1 MKITSVLIITA
12 ASLLMYAC
20 KSADSQVPAM
30 SADMCNCF
38 KTLEDEMQS
47 EVKAIFDEVAKSDDP
62 QSKLMEGMKKLS
74 PEMAKELGQ
83 QLSSVGSSSSPVSV
97 CMKELE
103 KKYDKLYTKDKDAVL
118 EKVVKELSSKEGCNV
133 SAALLSIGIKA
144 KKK

>member
-1 MKITSVLIITA
+1 MKIKSVLIIA
-12 ASLLMYAC
+12 VASLLIYAC

-30 SADMCNCF
+30 STDMCNCF
-38 KTLEDEMQS
+38 KTLEDSMAP
-47 EVKAIFDEVAKSDDP
+47 EVKAIFEEVAKSEDP

-83 QLSSVGSSSSPVSV
+83 QLSSVGNSSSPVGV

-103 KKYDKLYTKDKDAVL
+103 KKYDKLYTKDKDAVM
-118 EKVVKELSSKEGCNV
+118 EKIVKELSSKDGCNV

-144 KKK
+144 KK